1 MNGPIAQKILVQ
13 FRGVS
18 FYPPSLEPGKLL
30 TGWLTL
36 KSVLLLPAA
45 ASSSHSLVVDRSRRR
60 DVVITVARGRPPRS
74 SAVILRSCE
83 VDGFPLRGLPPRL
96 LGALESE
103 SRGHA
108 DSALR

>member
-1 MNGPIAQKILVQ
+1 MNGPFAQKILVQ
-13 FRGVS
+13 FRGLS
-18 FYPPSLEPGKLL
+18 FYPSSLEPGKLL

-36 KSVLLLPAA
+36 KSVRLLPAA

-60 DVVITVARGRPPRS
+60 DVVITVARGRPRS
-74 SAVILRSCE
+74 SGVILRSLE
-83 VDGFPLRGLPPRL
+83 VNGLPLRGLPPRL